1 MSNLIRYLEKNIEL
15 SFQDKQSL
23 IDASEKKCLL
33 KNDVFLQ
40 QGRISNKLSFLE
52 RGAFRMFHT
61 TEDGDEANTEFI
73 LSNGFITDFMS
84 FLKGTV
90 SQVSIAALED
100 SEITILNIEKLEQSL
115 IKKLAHFGKKYVQ
128 NVCLPVLLDYQI
140 IISEKPDLRYEILLK
155 KYPEYIQKI
164 PQKHIASYLRL
175 RPETLSRIRRKFLD
189 LNQLKF

>member
-40 QGRISNKLSFLE
+40 QGKISNKLSFLE

-84 FLKGTV
+84 FLKGT
-90 SQVSIAALED
+90 SQSGFY
-100 SEITILNIEKLEQSL
+100 SST
-115 IKKLAHFGKKYVQ
+115 
-128 NVCLPVLLDYQI
+128 
-140 IISEKPDLRYEILLK
+140 
-155 KYPEYIQKI
+155 
-164 PQKHIASYLRL
+164 
-175 RPETLSRIRRKFLD
+175 
-189 LNQLKF
+189 